1 MKQSIYK
8 RLLTL
13 FLAIVLLLQG
23 VGTVFAKDG
32 LNTNTGSGSGSGS
45 GNYGYSDGLWGCKE
59 NGGCGYRI
67 YPVVAPPKTEMDVPG
82 AKIPFTYEKYHYYF
96 RELALY
102 ELDGTNLDAYE
113 NYHAFTSQNGA
124 SPTPIK
130 NMIIGSD
137 GKFDFSQVMP
147 EPVKNLP
154 KQGFANNAFAHNKW
168 DEPLNGDDYE
178 TGVVH
183 TMKKGDNEINVHEI
197 LEKYIK
203 YLESIKSKLSPNAR
217 EQLEGLKD
225 DTHYGKDDYEEYCMA
240 VGICFE
246 PVGFTK
252 SYGKASISGQTQ
264 IVASYT
270 DLKKSTIGDDA
281 GYVWKGFLAGG
292 EGALA
297 TWQAKVLATK
307 AVITP
312 TEKSNLVFLMYNLD
326 SGNAFGQGMT
336 IAIRSTKDWSASSSG
351 TEVEYDYSADTTAY
365 SSKSPKIDSI
375 IGNESVTS
383 KLKNIYADNSIVSSA
398 GNYPM
403 YMLNKK
409 SSSQEDLDKLAGTKG
424 AARTGT
430 DGKNKVK
437 EASKY
442 FNGVDTSGETR
453 YAISGFLGADYKK
466 LKSDIEENDLYLLK
480 YDTIRLPLKNDL
492 KTYDYA
498 AFYKTGIESSLKT
511 VLSNVR
517 VKTKMTPIVGNQV
530 YGSKYT
536 ALFTYNNE
544 ETGKKDKQRLY
555 F

>member
-1 MKQSIYK
+1 MKQNVYK

-13 FLAIVLLLQG
+13 FLAVTMFLQG
-23 VGTVFAKDG
+23 TSIAFALDDVLTG
-32 LNTNTGSGSGSGS
+32 SGGGSGSGGGGYNYASG
-45 GNYGYSDGLWGCKE
+45 DWTCKV
-59 NGGCGYRI
+59 NGGYGYRI
-67 YPVVAPPKTEMDVPG
+67 YPVVAPPKTEAEKPNN
-82 AKIPFTYEKYHYYF
+82 KIFLEYTNYYYY

-102 ELDGTNLDAYE
+102 ELDGTNADEYK
-113 NYHAFTSQNGA
+113 NYHAFTSANSA
-124 SPTPIK
+124 SQSSIA
-130 NMIIGSD
+130 NMVLGSD
-137 GKFDFSQVMP
+137 GKFDFGQVMTEKVSGLP
-147 EPVKNLP
+147 EQSFKNGDY
-154 KQGFANNAFAHNKW
+154 KHNKW
-168 DEPLNGDDYE
+168 DTPLNGDDYD

-183 TMKKGDNEINVHEI
+183 TSKKGDNEINVHEI

-203 YLESIKSKLSPNAR
+203 YLESISGKLSTTATAKLNR
-217 EQLEGLKD
+217 LKD
-225 DTHYGKDDYEEYCMA
+225 VTSYDKDDFEEKCVS

-246 PVGFTK
+246 PVGFT
-252 SYGKASISGQTQ
+252 SSTKASISGQNKM
-264 IVASYT
+264 VASYA
-270 DLKKSTIGDDA
+270 DLKKSTIGSDA

-292 EGALA
+292 EDALVTWKA
-297 TWQAKVLATK
+297 TVIDSG

-312 TEKSNLVFLMYNLD
+312 VEKSNLVFLMYNLD

-430 DGKNKVK
+430 DGKNKVR

-453 YAISGFLGADYKK
+453 YAIGFLDAEYKMAK
-466 LKSDIEENDLYLLK
+466 PDSNIEENDLY
-480 YDTIRLPLKNDL
+480 
-492 KTYDYA
+492 
-498 AFYKTGIESSLKT
+498 
-511 VLSNVR
+511 
-517 VKTKMTPIVGNQV
+517 KM
-530 YGSKYT
+530 
-536 ALFTYNNE
+536 
-544 ETGKKDKQRLY
+544 
-555 F
+555 